1 MSYLKET
8 YMKFRSFF
16 IGFLVLTFACS
27 ASALTGL
34 EIMKKSDAL
43 ARPDTA
49 KTRIIMRIHKGK
61 RMEEKAFT
69 LLMKQYPNDEDKAI
83 ISFSRPTKIRLLT
96 HSHKGHDDDQ
106 WLRLSS
112 GRIKRIASSSK
123 GKPFVN
129 SHFYYEDLSSV
140 NIDDYNFRLIGEG
153 TAMGAPCYK
162 VEGVKKTGKKVYDH
176 VIFYVR
182 KADFFI
188 VRIDFYKKGKFLKF
202 LENMD
207 VKKVD
212 GILTPFRMSMKLANG
227 KGRTDLFVVGLKYN
241 TDIPDNKFRKEALR

>member
-1 MSYLKET
+1 
-8 YMKFRSFF
+8 MKFRSIF
-16 IGFLVLTFACS
+16 IGSLILVFAHS
-27 ASALTGL
+27 ASALTGY

-43 ARPDTA
+43 PQPATVQS
-49 KTRIIMRIHKGK
+49 KIIMRIHKGK
-61 RMEEKAFT
+61 RVVEKAFT
-69 LLMKQYPNDEDKAI
+69 LLIKKYPNNEDKAI
-83 ISFSRPTKIRLLT
+83 ISFIRPTKIKLLT
-96 HSHKGHDDDQ
+96 HSHKGRNDDQ

-140 NIDDYNFRLIGEG
+140 DIDDYNFKLIGEA

-162 VEGVKKTGKKVYDH
+162 VEGVKKTGEKVYDH
-176 VIFYVR
+176 VVFYVR
-182 KADFFI
+182 KADFFV

-202 LENMD
+202 LENYD

-241 TDIPDNKFRKEALR
+241 AVIPDDKFRKEALR